1 MQHLN
6 FCREIKPYLG
16 LKGVKLQA
24 PRFLQK
30 SDLYEKVTGELGQKI
45 KNFDGVGLKITI
57 LYFLALS
64 PTLVK
69 KFFAMSAEVLTNFNR
84 SQQHQ

>member
-24 PRFLQK
+24 PGYLQK
-30 SDLYEKVTGELGQKI
+30 SDLYGKVTEELGQKI

-57 LYFLALS
+57 
-64 PTLVK
+64 
-69 KFFAMSAEVLTNFNR
+69 
-84 SQQHQ
+84 